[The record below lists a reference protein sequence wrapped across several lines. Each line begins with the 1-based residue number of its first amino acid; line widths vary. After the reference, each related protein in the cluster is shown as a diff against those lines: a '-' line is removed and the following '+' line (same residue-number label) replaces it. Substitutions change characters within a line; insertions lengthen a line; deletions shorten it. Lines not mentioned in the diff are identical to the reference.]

1 MDGDQLIQWMDINLY
16 IGPANSK
23 VRSIATWATHHSR
36 SGTTNAMPELYRPWG
51 GFANS
56 TKKNKIEHGEMTE
69 QIQMPRREFKEP
81 KLTFKDANRRTARSF
96 FFILSLLAATF
107 ICKAIE

>member
-1 MDGDQLIQWMDINLY
+1 MLGQSY
-16 IGPANSK
+16 ID
-23 VRSIATWATHHSR
+23 
-36 SGTTNAMPELYRPWG
+36 LG
-51 GFANS
+51 GVLQ
-56 TKKNKIEHGEMTE
+56 TVHQNKIEHGEMTE

>member
-1 MDGDQLIQWMDINLY
+1 MDINLY
-16 IGPANSK
+16 SGWISTYTSDPQIQKSEASPHGRRTTQGV
-23 VRSIATWATHHSR
+23 VRQMLGQSYID
-36 SGTTNAMPELYRPWG
+36 LG
-51 GFANS
+51 GVLQ
-56 TKKNKIEHGEMTE
+56 TVHQNKIEHGEMTE